1 MGQEPLI
8 RHNGSASN
16 GPGMQWE
23 PEVRPA
29 QAGHLLLTEVL
40 NQTRLSPGSRAQ
52 VDVVLNT
59 ICSQEVASDMNSIHI
74 HIGGFR
80 APRGRDG
87 LQRHSLPGPTPD
99 VPVQPRVEQALR
111 DFC

>member
-1 MGQEPLI
+1 MI

-16 GPGMQWE
+16 GPGLQWE

-52 VDVVLNT
+52 VGVALSTV
-59 ICSQEVASDMNSIHI
+59 CSQEVASYMNSIHT
-74 HIGGFR
+74 HLGLPGPKGPGR
-80 APRGRDG
+80 AAEA
-87 LQRHSLPGPTPD
+87 SLPGPTPH
-99 VPVQPRVEQALR
+99 VPVQPWNRLSETFAK
-111 DFC
+111 